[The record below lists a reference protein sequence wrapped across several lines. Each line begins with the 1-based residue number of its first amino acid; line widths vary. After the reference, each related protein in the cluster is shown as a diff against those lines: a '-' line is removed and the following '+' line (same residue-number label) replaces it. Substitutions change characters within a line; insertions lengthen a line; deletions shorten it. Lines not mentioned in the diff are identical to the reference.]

1 MSAPSP
7 LRAIANC
14 RSRGTSYSERV
25 AGGHGEPSQFLA
37 SRAALRRALDQ
48 RCAATSQSIMVF
60 LLSSSS
66 ENCCSPN
73 ISRARFRRIGC
84 HVRIEVGTCV
94 AVPFEYA

>member
-25 AGGHGEPSQFLA
+25 AGGHGEPSNSLR
-37 SRAALRRALDQ
+37 RAALRRALDE

-66 ENCCSPN
+66 ENCCSAN